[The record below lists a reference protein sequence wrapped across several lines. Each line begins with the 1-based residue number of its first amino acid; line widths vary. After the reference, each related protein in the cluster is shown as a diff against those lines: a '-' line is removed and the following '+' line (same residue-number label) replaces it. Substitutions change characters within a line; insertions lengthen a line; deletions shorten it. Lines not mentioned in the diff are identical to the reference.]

1 MVVQYTENTQLSTSE
16 SVAGKMTETPDENV
30 DTEEK
35 NLLMTWL
42 FLVIIVIVV
51 FWRNKDPKMINF
63 GSKQK
68 KRYGEWEDC

>member
-35 NLLMTWL
+35 NLLMT
-42 FLVIIVIVV
+42 
-51 FWRNKDPKMINF
+51 
-63 GSKQK
+63 
-68 KRYGEWEDC
+68 